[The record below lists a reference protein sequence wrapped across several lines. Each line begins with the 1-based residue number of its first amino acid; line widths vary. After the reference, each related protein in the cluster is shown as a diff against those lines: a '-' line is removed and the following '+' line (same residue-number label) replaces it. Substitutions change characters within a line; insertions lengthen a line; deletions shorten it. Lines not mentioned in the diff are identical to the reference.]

1 MKSKLII
8 MAALC
13 AIAFTANA
21 QTKGTN
27 AVSFGFG
34 SSKSEQKYNSGSS
47 SSESTQK
54 NNSVSLGYGFF
65 FKDNEKIGVNLTY
78 GFNETEMSAA
88 GKQDYKNYGGNL
100 SYQKYYPIVKKL
112 YAYAGGQA
120 GYTFGEQTYSVN
132 ENSERTTNEY
142 TAGAFGGISWFIS
155 KRFAFETNLLSANF
169 GYYESKQTNSYGQ
182 GTQETKNTNFGISS
196 QGVFNDLGFKIYVL
210 F

>member
-34 SSKSEQKYNSGSS
+34 SSKSEQKYHSGSS

-65 FKDNEKIGVNLTY
+65 FKDNEKIGLNLTY
-78 GFNETEMSAA
+78 GFYKYETTPNI
-88 GKQDYKNYGGNL
+88 QDQKTYGGSL

-120 GYTFGEQTYSVN
+120 GYEYGRQSQSVGN
-132 ENSERTTNEY
+132 NFNFKTNEY
-142 TAGAFGGISWFIS
+142 TAGAFGGISWFAS
-155 KRFAFETNLLSANF
+155 KRFAFEANVLSANF
-169 GYYESKQTNSYGQ
+169 GYFESKQSNSYGQ

-196 QGVFNDLGFKIYVL
+196 QGVFSDLGFKIYVL